1 MENLATALKR
11 ALPTLLLLGAIA
23 AGLWAW
29 QPWQDKTPTPQ
40 YRLGK
45 ATEGRLA
52 AAVSASGTLGALVT
66 VQVGSQVSGQIA
78 ELLADFNS
86 PVKKGQVI
94 ARLDPAA
101 FETRV
106 AQAQADLRAAE
117 SAAQVARDTL
127 GVRQAE
133 LAKAR
138 IAQEEAGRNLER
150 KQALVREQF
159 LSPAE
164 LDSAQAAFDTARE
177 QVRLAEAGVRVAS
190 AQLNNAEAVVAQR
203 QAVLRQALVELAHT
217 VIRSPVDGVVISR
230 NVDVGQTVAASLQA
244 PVLFTIAQDLRQME
258 VNIAVDEA
266 DVGRVRPGQK
276 VRFTVDAYPGERF
289 MGQVTQIRKAPQTVN
304 NVVTYSVMATAANP
318 DGKLLPGM
326 TANAR
331 ILTEEKER
339 VLMVPNEALRFRPLN
354 PDGSPVKLEVRSR
367 EEGPGIPGRVWVLG
381 TDGKPQPVAL
391 RLGVSDGKAT
401 EVLGGALKD
410 GTEVIL
416 GYEAGTEPRP
426 KRQTRPFGMGM

>member
-1 MENLATALKR
+1 MKIQVAIKR
-11 ALPTLLLLGAIA
+11 WLLPLLLLALA
-23 AGLWAW
+23 AAAVWTW
-29 QPWQDKTPTPQ
+29 QPWQDKTPAPQ

-45 ATEGRLA
+45 AEAGKLS

-66 VQVGSQVSGQIA
+66 VQVGSQVSGQIQ
-78 ELLADFNS
+78 ELMADFNS

-94 ARLDPAA
+94 ARLDPAT

-117 SAAQVARDTL
+117 SAAQVARDNL
-127 GVRQAE
+127 AVRQAE

-138 IAQEEAGRNLER
+138 IALDDAGRNLDR
-150 KQALVREQF
+150 KKSLVAQQF

-177 QVRLAEAGVRVAS
+177 QLRLSEAGVRVNV
-190 AQLNNAEAVVAQR
+190 AQVANAEALVAQR
-203 QAVLRQALVELAHT
+203 QAVLRQAQVELAHT
-217 VIRSPVDGVVISR
+217 VIRSPVDGLVISR

-244 PVLFTIAQDLRQME
+244 PVLFTIAQDLKQME

-266 DVGRVRPGQK
+266 DVGRVKPGQK
-276 VRFTVDAYPGERF
+276 VRFSVDAYPGERF
-289 MGQVTQIRKAPQTVN
+289 TGQVSQIRKAPQTVN

-331 ILTEEKER
+331 ILTDER
-339 VLMVPNEALRFRPLN
+339 ENVLMVPNEALRFRPLN
-354 PDGSPVKLEVRSR
+354 PDGSPVKLEVRAR
-367 EEGPGIPGRVWVLG
+367 EEGPGNPGRVWVL
-381 TDGKPQPVAL
+381 DKEGKPAPISL

-401 EVLGGALKD
+401 EVLRGEVRD
-410 GTEVIL
+410 GMEIIL
-416 GYEAGTEPRP
+416 GYEEGSEPKP